1 MTRAGAERERGS
13 AVVEMA
19 VLGSA
24 VFAVLV
30 QLVVVFGTAQR
41 AALATSAAAREAA
54 RVVVVSDSGPE
65 AGMRARLAVATA
77 ERNHGLEPGSLRI
90 SVAGTP
96 ARARTVRVTVR
107 TSVPILRIPF
117 LGRVGPAVLP
127 VEATQVMRVDPY
139 RSIG

>member
-1 MTRAGAERERGS
+1 M
-13 AVVEMA
+13 EMA

-30 QLVVVFGTAQR
+30 QLVVLFGTAQR

-54 RVVVVSDSGPE
+54 RVVVLSDSESE
-65 AGMRARLAVATA
+65 ADARSRLAVATA
-77 ERNHGLEPGSLRI
+77 ERNHGLPPGTLRLH
-90 SVAGTP
+90 VAGAP
-96 ARARTVRVTVR
+96 SRARTVRVTVS
-107 TSVPILRIPF
+107 TTVPILRIPF